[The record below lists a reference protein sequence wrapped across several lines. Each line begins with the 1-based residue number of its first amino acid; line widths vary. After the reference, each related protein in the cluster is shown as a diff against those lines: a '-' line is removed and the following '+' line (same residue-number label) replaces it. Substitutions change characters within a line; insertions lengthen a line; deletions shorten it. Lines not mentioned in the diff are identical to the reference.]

1 VRGELQ
7 YYGDSDIAPFLPPA
21 SLISMHSLQ
30 IEDVDLFDENVIV
43 YEVLAVPKLLPQ
55 DEEKKKAIEFLL
67 SKYAQLF
74 STGSDDLGRI
84 AHPEICHRIAVQL
97 DASPPS
103 RFRHMSTYSE
113 IEREFMIKEVDML
126 LKLGIIQPSDSP
138 WVSAPVIVKKHDGTL
153 RLCIDFRPLNKVTVP
168 DPYPLKLTK

>member
-1 VRGELQ
+1 
-7 YYGDSDIAPFLPPA
+7 
-21 SLISMHSLQ
+21 
-30 IEDVDLFDENVIV
+30 
-43 YEVLAVPKLLPQ
+43 
-55 DEEKKKAIEFLL
+55 
-67 SKYAQLF
+67 
-74 STGSDDLGRI
+74 
-84 AHPEICHRIAVQL
+84 
-97 DASPPS
+97 
-103 RFRHMSTYSE
+103 MSTYSE